1 MSLKRRFYLSLPY
14 LLPAILETLNEN
26 VEEAEAVER
35 VIIGCRGV
43 GVPRDLWEIDP
54 VTAEWRR
61 I

>member
-1 MSLKRRFYLSLPY
+1 MSLKRKFYLSLPY
-14 LLPAILETLNEN
+14 LPPAILETLNKN
-26 VEEAEAVER
+26 VEAEAAER
-35 VIIGCRGV
+35 VIIRCRGV